1 MLNIKNVEKRFGAQV
16 VLDSIDCQIAP
27 KERVIILGQ
36 NGAGKTTLLRCILG
50 LYRPDKGEVLIGNL
64 SAIKNRKEFL
74 SRVAFIPQIPPPLPS
89 TVGSLIEFAAS
100 CCQCEKKKIYEY
112 GDLFSLDIQSQARKP
127 FSKLSCGMKQKVLA
141 SIAFARKAPIML
153 FDEPTAN
160 LDPEGREAFSN
171 IIRSPEFS
179 DTTMVFISHRIDE
192 LNTVLNRAL
201 WLDLGRIV
209 KDEKISP
216 IS

>member
-74 SRVAFIPQIPPPLPS
+74 SRVAFIPQIPPPFC
-89 TVGSLIEFAAS
+89 TRM
-100 CCQCEKKKIYEY
+100 K
-112 GDLFSLDIQSQARKP
+112 DLQICRRMP
-127 FSKLSCGMKQKVLA
+127 
-141 SIAFARKAPIML
+141 
-153 FDEPTAN
+153 
-160 LDPEGREAFSN
+160 
-171 IIRSPEFS
+171 
-179 DTTMVFISHRIDE
+179 
-192 LNTVLNRAL
+192 NRA
-201 WLDLGRIV
+201 W
-209 KDEKISP
+209 
-216 IS
+216 

>member
-127 FSKLSCGMKQKVLA
+127 FSKLSGGMKQKVLA
-141 SIAFARKAPIML
+141 SIAFARKKL
-153 FDEPTAN
+153 Q
-160 LDPEGREAFSN
+160 
-171 IIRSPEFS
+171 
-179 DTTMVFISHRIDE
+179 
-192 LNTVLNRAL
+192 
-201 WLDLGRIV
+201 
-209 KDEKISP
+209 
-216 IS
+216 

>member
-74 SRVAFIPQIPPPLPS
+74 SRVAFIPQIPPPFTLD
-89 TVGSLIEFAAS
+89 
-100 CCQCEKKKIYEY
+100 CR
-112 GDLFSLDIQSQARKP
+112 FSYRICGLL
-127 FSKLSCGMKQKVLA
+127 LSM
-141 SIAFARKAPIML
+141 
-153 FDEPTAN
+153 
-160 LDPEGREAFSN
+160 
-171 IIRSPEFS
+171 
-179 DTTMVFISHRIDE
+179 
-192 LNTVLNRAL
+192 
-201 WLDLGRIV
+201 
-209 KDEKISP
+209 
-216 IS
+216 

>member
-127 FSKLSCGMKQKVLA
+127 FSKLSGRMKQKVLA

>member
-74 SRVAFIPQIPPPLPS
+74 SRVAFIPQIPPPFPS

-127 FSKLSCGMKQKVLA
+127 FSKLSGGMKQKVLA

>member
-89 TVGSLIEFAAS
+89 TAITS
-100 CCQCEKKKIYEY
+100 
-112 GDLFSLDIQSQARKP
+112 
-127 FSKLSCGMKQKVLA
+127 
-141 SIAFARKAPIML
+141 
-153 FDEPTAN
+153 
-160 LDPEGREAFSN
+160 
-171 IIRSPEFS
+171 
-179 DTTMVFISHRIDE
+179 
-192 LNTVLNRAL
+192 
-201 WLDLGRIV
+201 
-209 KDEKISP
+209 
-216 IS
+216 